1 MFATPAASA
10 TLVLLLAGSAA
21 LAPAQVR
28 AGTNQDPFIHYP
40 TTYTNPLSLTD
51 PVTGPAVSCPD
62 PAIMKQS
69 ALLFDVWYLYCTGDP
84 LNSNDKD
91 ANGNLRNHLISTYR
105 SIDLVNWEYI
115 RDAFFRLPPWIGNVN
130 TNLWAPAVKYFNN
143 RYYLYYV
150 ASTTAAGGSAI
161 GVATSNNPAGPWT
174 DSGKAVVPPEPNPY
188 NGSFLRGVI
197 DPDVITDDSGQ
208 RYIAYGTFNGGIS
221 VRKLSADGLTSDPA
235 SEQQIAIDNMYEGA
249 SYWKH
254 DGYYYLFLSTSSCC
268 DGPLSGYSVTV
279 GRSTSPAGPFFD
291 ENGVPLETF
300 AAGGF
305 ISNAPNGNTWVGP
318 GGNVVFDDDTGKEY
332 MLYHAVDRFSPYF
345 AGYPGFTRRP
355 VLMDPVDWVNG
366 WPVVRGGYGPSDTAQ
381 PAPAAQPFETNAYT
395 AMIRAD
401 DEPGTAITA
410 LSDEFNLTTLSSQWH
425 FIHPAAN
432 NTYVLTGS
440 AYEVQTRGPDENGSP
455 AVVSILGEPVP
466 SGDYLVETKVTT
478 TIPFDSSCCYN
489 FAQGALFI
497 YGNDQ
502 NSIKLDVFPDF
513 DTRQT
518 EFGKQIGPVPLHY
531 PTYDHMTIGP
541 VGATTWLRIAK
552 RTANDNSELY
562 TAYTSNDGTNWT
574 RGGTWTHT
582 LGSPAQIGI
591 AAQNAAGFTV
601 DFDYV
606 RVYTL
611 ASR

>member
-1 MFATPAASA
+1 MFGTPALSA
-10 TLVLLLAGSAA
+10 TLLLLLAGFAT
-21 LAPAQVR
+21 LAPAQSR
-28 AGTNQDPFIHYP
+28 AGTDPDPLIPFP
-40 TTYTNPLSLTD
+40 RTYTNPLSLYD
-51 PVTGPAVSCPD
+51 PATGPAVSCPD
-62 PAIMKQS
+62 PAIIKQS
-69 ALLFDVWYLYCTGDP
+69 FHLFDVWYLYCTGDP

-91 ANGNLRNHLISTYR
+91 ANGNLKNHLISTYR
-105 SIDLVNWEYI
+105 SIDLIHWEYI
-115 RDAFFRLPPWIGNVN
+115 RDAFTTLPAWIGNVN

-143 RYYLYYV
+143 RYYLYFV
-150 ASTTAAGGSAI
+150 APTTAGGGSAI

-174 DSGKAVVPPEPNPY
+174 DSGHAVIPPEPNPY

-221 VRKLSADGLTSDPA
+221 IRRLSADGLTSYA
-235 SEQQIAIDNMYEGA
+235 SSEQQIAIDNMYEGA
-249 SYWKH
+249 SFWKH

-268 DGPLSGYSVTV
+268 DGPLSGYSVFV
-279 GRSTSPAGPFFD
+279 GRSTSPTGPFLD
-291 ENGVPLETF
+291 EHGVPLDTF
-300 AAGGF
+300 APGGF
-305 ISNAPNGNTWVGP
+305 ISNAANGNTWVGP
-318 GGNVVFDDDTGKEY
+318 GGNVIFEDNSGKEY

-355 VLMDPVDWVNG
+355 VLMDAIEWIDD
-366 WPVVRGGYGPSDTAQ
+366 WPVVRGGYGPSHTAQ
-381 PAPAAQPFETNAYT
+381 PTPAAQPFERNRHEASFRAY
-395 AMIRAD
+395 
-401 DEPGTAITA
+401 DEPGTEIAA
-410 LSDEFNLTTLSSQWH
+410 LSDEFNSTTLSSRWH
-425 FIHPAAN
+425 FIHPPAN

-455 AVVSILGEPVP
+455 QLVSILGERAPR
-466 SGDYLVETKVTT
+466 GDYLVETKVTT

-497 YGNDQ
+497 YGDDQ

-518 EFGKQIGPVPLHY
+518 EFGKQIGPVPPNY
-531 PTYDHMTIGP
+531 PTYDHMTVGP
-541 VGATTWLRIAK
+541 MGATSWLRIVK
-552 RTANDNSELY
+552 RTASDNGELY
-562 TAYTSNDGTNWT
+562 TAYTSNDGTHWT

-582 LGSPAQIGI
+582 LGSNAQIGI
-591 AAQNAAGFTV
+591 AAQNAPGFTV

-606 RVYTL
+606 RVYSL